1 MMRRGNFYELSEKEC
16 APIAQS
22 GIVLKGKS
30 QTESQDFF
38 DFINSEKANEIW
50 KRYGYQTK
58 ISK

>member
-1 MMRRGNFYELSEKEC
+1 MMRLGNFYELSEKEC
-16 APIAQS
+16 EPIAQS

-30 QTESQDFF
+30 QTEAQDFF

-50 KRYGYQTK
+50 KRYGYQSK